1 MRGMEDT
8 VIGIGIDI
16 GGTNVKL
23 GAFTGEGR
31 MLAERRFSTESARGR
46 ADFIRRLSTAALELK
61 SSLVGRAVSV
71 GIGMAGDIDPDAG
84 SARFSPNLC
93 GWRGLPVAGPLE
105 KALRLPCFLENDAN
119 MAAWGA
125 YASELK
131 GAGGSAIAVTL
142 GTGIGGGIILDGK
155 LYHGAHGSAGEIG
168 HFVIRPGGARCGC
181 GQKGCLEAYC
191 GSGAVM
197 AAARAL
203 VKDEASFIRK
213 YADPARP
220 RFNTVC
226 LARAARAGN
235 PAAKKVW
242 RDMGESLGMGLA
254 GAVLLF
260 NPEHII
266 LTGGVSRAA
275 DCFLPAMKKVFAGQS
290 IATPFKR
297 VKVKASRSADLG
309 VLGAALYGLH
319 RAAGR

>member
-1 MRGMEDT
+1 M
-8 VIGIGIDI
+8 IGIGIDI

-23 GAFTGEGR
+23 AAFTAEGR
-31 MLAERRFSTESARGR
+31 QLAESRFKTESGRGR
-46 ADFIRRLSTAALELK
+46 ADFLRRLTGAARELK
-61 SSLVGRAVSV
+61 GSLAGKAVSV

-84 SARFSPNLC
+84 AARFSPNLC
-93 GWRGLPVAGPLE
+93 GWRDLPVAGPLE
-105 KALRLPCFLENDAN
+105 KALKLPCFIENDAN

-131 GAGGSAIAVTL
+131 GAGGNAIAVTL
-142 GTGIGGGIILDGK
+142 GTGVGGGIILDGK

-181 GQKGCLEAYC
+181 GQRGCLEAYC

-197 AAARAL
+197 AAARAR
-203 VKDEASFIRK
+203 VKNEEAFVRK

-235 PAAKKVW
+235 AAAGKVW
-242 RDMGESLGMGLA
+242 RDMGESLGLGLA

-260 NPEHII
+260 NPSHII

-275 DCFLPAMKKVFAGQS
+275 DRFLPSLRKVFAGQS
-290 IATPFKR
+290 IQTPFKR
-297 VKVKASRSADLG
+297 VRIKVSRSADLG
-309 VLGAALYGLH
+309 VMGAALYGLH